1 MGKRRQK
8 HCEISSSKKG
18 NKSLAWLWQQSRGC
32 WAGHGLEAACR
43 RCVYCKVCHKQLGST
58 GGLKVGQLGHSC
70 ANRTLFSLLFSPCG
84 DGGPCMESD
93 ALTCQSSP
101 SPTWEHSRAPRPE
114 PPGTAAASC
123 LAPAPYKVYMVKFPK
138 PGRSECLALGEESKP
153 C

>member
-18 NKSLAWLWQQSRGC
+18 NKSLVWLWQQSRGC

-58 GGLKVGQLGHSC
+58 GGLKVGHLGHSC
-70 ANRTLFSLLFSPCG
+70 ASRTLFSLLFSPGG

-93 ALTCQSSP
+93 ALTKQPIPYMGAFES
-101 SPTWEHSRAPRPE
+101 TQTRAS
-114 PPGTAAASC
+114 GTAAASC

-138 PGRSECLALGEESKP
+138 PEHSECLALGEESKP